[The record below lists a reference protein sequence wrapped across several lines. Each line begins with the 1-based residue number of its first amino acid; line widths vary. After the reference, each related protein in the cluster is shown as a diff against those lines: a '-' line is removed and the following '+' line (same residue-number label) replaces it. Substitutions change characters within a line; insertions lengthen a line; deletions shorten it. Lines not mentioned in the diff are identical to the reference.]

1 MSKINKV
8 RDLIKKLIKEE
19 LDVKKNPHSSTLSNL
34 RNQDQSER
42 QTYSKFVQ
50 NKFKGD
56 YEKGAKAYAK
66 LKNRSED
73 DVFGDEERLKKFMSL
88 NFPFNSFSEKD
99 WENYWLLSQHADLYP
114 DFQKNALET
123 ITKHLGKDNDYY
135 KYLSDRISCNSKG
148 TQKYGTQNICSIR
161 NN

>member
-8 RDLIKKLIKEE
+8 KGLIKKLIKEE
-19 LDVKKNPHSSTLSNL
+19 LDVKKNPYSSTLSNL
-34 RNQDQSER
+34 TNQDQSER
-42 QTYSKFVQ
+42 QIYSKFVQ

-88 NFPFNSFSEKD
+88 NFNFNSFSDKD

-114 DFQKNALET
+114 DFQKNALKT
-123 ITKHLGKDNDYY
+123 IT
-135 KYLSDRISCNSKG
+135 
-148 TQKYGTQNICSIR
+148 
-161 NN
+161 

>member
-1 MSKINKV
+1 MADNYKWGQLSWGDGDWGLQEPVTNGWGAYGWGESEWGNNTISV
-8 RDLIKKLIKEE
+8 TVSVAGQSIT
-19 LDVKKNPHSSTLSNL
+19 STLN
-34 RNQDQSER
+34 
-42 QTYSKFVQ
+42 
-50 NKFKGD
+50 
-56 YEKGAKAYAK
+56 
-66 LKNRSED
+66 
-73 DVFGDEERLKKFMSL
+73 DVSL
-88 NFPFNSFSEKD
+88 SISGSV
-99 WENYWLLSQHADLYP
+99 LLTGQLLIYLYP